1 MQQILK
7 ELKGIVGDGRVLY
20 EQKDLIT
27 YSEDM
32 TEATPHMPDFVV
44 KPESVEEIQ
53 RIVKL
58 ANREKIPVTP
68 VVAGTNLGGLAIPV
82 EGGIVLDLKEMNRI
96 IEVNTDEMYV
106 VLEPGVTFGQLKKY
120 LDENKI
126 NLTIGYPLSPP
137 YVSVIAN
144 CLLDG
149 LGNLSFRHGA
159 MSEWIG
165 GLEAVLPNGELIK
178 TGAAAMSNFWF
189 SRAPLPDLTG
199 IFVNWQGTT
208 GIVIRMAVQLYPNP
222 PLRRRAFILTYSVED
237 GFNLMRKFSRTRI
250 FDDVGGLTW
259 PTGKMLLGIEKP
271 LDRDPDEPEFY
282 VYFDYSGNI
291 SEEMKAK
298 KIVVNSILNEFN
310 STGHE
315 LEGPIEVS
323 DLIKVNSDFSKFAE
337 FPMSLDFLIETT
349 GGGLTWVGTY
359 GPTSKWEEGLREG
372 EKIMKR
378 AGFPPTAVTR
388 PMKAGHYG
396 VLRFIM
402 IFNKKDPADRKRV
415 AEVNSE
421 LCDMVLEYGFIPYK
435 APAWAVRKF
444 LKKIDPNYL
453 SVMQG
458 VKNMLDPNGIMNPGR
473 WLFELKK
480 T

>member
-1 MQQILK
+1 MQEIIRRLESITGK
-7 ELKGIVGDGRVLY
+7 GRVLY
-20 EQKDLIT
+20 EKKDLIP

-32 TEATPHMPDFVV
+32 TEAEPHTPDFIV
-44 KPESVEEIQ
+44 KPKNTEEVQ
-53 RIVKL
+53 KIVKL
-58 ANREKIPVTP
+58 ASEYKIPITP

-96 IEVNTDEMYV
+96 IEVNRDEMYV
-106 VLEPGVTFGQLKKY
+106 LLEPGVTFGQLKKY
-120 LDENKI
+120 LDENGI

-137 YVSVIAN
+137 YVSVVAN

-149 LGNLSFRHGA
+149 LGNLSFLHGA

-165 GLEAVLPNGELIK
+165 GLEAVLPNGDLIK
-178 TGAAAMSNFWF
+178 TGAAALSTHWF
-189 SRAPLPDLTG
+189 SRAPMPDLTG

-208 GIVIRMAVQLYPNP
+208 GIVTKMAVQLYPNP
-222 PLRRRAFILTYSVED
+222 PLRRRAFILTYSAED
-237 GFNLMRKFSRTRI
+237 GFNIMRKFSRARI
-250 FDDVGGLTW
+250 FDDIGGLTW

-271 LDRDPDEPEFY
+271 MERDPDEPEFY

-298 KIVVNSILNEFN
+298 EKIVKSILKEFN
-310 STGHE
+310 STGVE
-315 LEGPIEVS
+315 LEGPIEVK
-323 DLIKVNSDFSKFAE
+323 DLIRVNPDFSKFAD

-359 GPTSKWEEGLREG
+359 GPTSKWEQGLREG
-372 EKIMKR
+372 ERIMKK
-378 AGFPPTAVTR
+378 AGFPPTTVTR
-388 PMKAGHYG
+388 PMKGGHYG

-402 IFNKKDPADRKRV
+402 IFNKKDPAERKRV

-421 LCDMVLEYGFIPYK
+421 LCDMVLESGFIPYK
-435 APAWAVRKF
+435 APAWAVKKF

-453 SVMQG
+453 MMMREIKKMV
-458 VKNMLDPNGIMNPGR
+458 DPDGIMNPGR

-480 T
+480 I